1 MFPTQLLLSEPIRCP
16 LILTVLLY
24 RIFSPRSKR
33 SATWFTRP
41 LRDDDQ
47 INQTNQTNK
56 TNQTDQ
62 ANDIKNNQQIACTET
77 RYLYENKNAKS
88 IENRYYT
95 TVLRPLHDNSN
106 DTLGYMWNFQT
117 DESVIGYSAEEAR
130 MIKNSGKHNS
140 YVQTTLGRMA
150 DDMLFTTPEQ

>member
-1 MFPTQLLLSEPIRCP
+1 MPYVSHSISIERTNSLPSRSDCTFIQN
-16 LILTVLLY
+16 
-24 RIFSPRSKR
+24 IFLKGLPRAKR
-33 SATWFTRP
+33 NATWFTRP

-47 INQTNQTNK
+47 

-62 ANDIKNNQQIACTET
+62 ANDIKNNQQIACIET

-88 IENRYYT
+88 IENPYYT

-117 DESVIGYSAEEAR
+117 DESVIGYSAEEA
-130 MIKNSGKHNS
+130 
-140 YVQTTLGRMA
+140 
-150 DDMLFTTPEQ
+150 